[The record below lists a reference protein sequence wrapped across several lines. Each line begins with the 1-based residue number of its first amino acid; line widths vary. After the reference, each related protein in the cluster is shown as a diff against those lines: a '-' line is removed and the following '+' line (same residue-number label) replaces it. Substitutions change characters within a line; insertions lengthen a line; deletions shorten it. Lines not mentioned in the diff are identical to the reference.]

1 MIYLIG
7 MGEPLPVN
15 NNRLQRMGHLFEFL
29 ISVKKVKVK
38 WITSNFDHYSKEFI
52 STNDKNILLL
62 KSSSYYKNQSIKRI
76 ISHWTFSLNLLI
88 HLFFNIKKND
98 TVLISSVPPEIGLI
112 VFIVK
117 LFKKFDY
124 VVDLRDLWPDVFIE
138 SKMSKLKKIFLSVY
152 FNLLNKIM
160 FSHTKKM
167 ISPSKGYLN
176 YFNKKYKL
184 NLPNEEIYFTYINS
198 DRILQKNNYK
208 NLNIVFCGSVNDY
221 FDFNHILKVAKNFR
235 DLNLHIIG
243 MGKSITEIQK
253 FKIDNN
259 LHNIYLH
266 GYLNHKQINEIMKQM
281 HIGIAPYRNIKNFNL
296 NITNKI
302 VEYLSFGLPVL
313 TSCSN
318 YQKEFIEKNNLGF
331 SYHDYNSLNLKI
343 AELSNTN
350 FRNEIS
356 QNCYDFFDNN
366 MNYEKGMEKIFK
378 SLIH

>member
-138 SKMSKLKKIFLSVY
+138 SKMSKLKKYFLA
-152 FNLLNKIM
+152 FIL
-160 FSHTKKM
+160 
-167 ISPSKGYLN
+167 
-176 YFNKKYKL
+176 
-184 NLPNEEIYFTYINS
+184 IY
-198 DRILQKNNYK
+198 
-208 NLNIVFCGSVNDY
+208 
-221 FDFNHILKVAKNFR
+221 
-235 DLNLHIIG
+235 
-243 MGKSITEIQK
+243 
-253 FKIDNN
+253 
-259 LHNIYLH
+259 
-266 GYLNHKQINEIMKQM
+266 
-281 HIGIAPYRNIKNFNL
+281 
-296 NITNKI
+296 
-302 VEYLSFGLPVL
+302 
-313 TSCSN
+313 
-318 YQKEFIEKNNLGF
+318 
-331 SYHDYNSLNLKI
+331 
-343 AELSNTN
+343 
-350 FRNEIS
+350 
-356 QNCYDFFDNN
+356 
-366 MNYEKGMEKIFK
+366 
-378 SLIH
+378 